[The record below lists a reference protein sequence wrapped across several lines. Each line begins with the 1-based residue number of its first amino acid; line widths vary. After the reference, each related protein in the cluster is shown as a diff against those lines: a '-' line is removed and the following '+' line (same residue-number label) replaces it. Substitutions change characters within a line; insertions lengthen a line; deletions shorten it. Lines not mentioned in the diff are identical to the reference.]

1 MQLSLHTSSF
11 VQEMLSFIRDVLGL
25 CSSVARVSHGALLK
39 NSISVWADVHLL
51 ILCVPDGK
59 CSQNEADAV

>member
-1 MQLSLHTSSF
+1 MKRHTSSF